1 MNVYSHPES
10 WQMLYAAARK
20 ETDRSNVAYRVG
32 RAETAIFRRAQ
43 DMGHSATETTERQ
56 AMNRAMHDLL
66 KIRTKAMD
74 AQIAVGIERQ
84 RTTRN
89 FSARAHQPLDSNT
102 VDEQK

>member
-1 MNVYSHPES
+1 MNVYSHPGS

-32 RAETAIFRRAQ
+32 RAETAILRRAQ
-43 DMGHSATETTERQ
+43 DMGHSAMETTERQ

-74 AQIAVGIERQ
+74 AQIAAGIEKQ
-84 RTTRN
+84 RTNRN
-89 FSARAHQPLDSNT
+89 FSGKTQPSLDSNA
-102 VDEQK
+102 VDEAK